1 MSVIKGFTSL
11 IHKVVKDSAGTAVQ
25 INQLYQTF
33 RRLGY
38 EKAGIMT
45 APQWLAIQSSG
56 NSLDALGSTE
66 LVLSITGH
74 SLSVGQVL
82 RMTSGAFQYEEVQV
96 ERVIDANRVQLNSP
110 LSSIPVGSETFSVLI
125 PMSPTL
131 DSTGQIS
138 VVEGITTV
146 VDFLDVGTYVPSTS
160 GNGIIPRSS
169 NNAVQVV
176 ASLAANVTKIQSVSD
191 VGEFINL
198 YTDAAR
204 TNLLC
209 HMVLTPDEIVD
220 IDIPAGTSVFMG
232 AAKDQDIDDNSSVI
246 QLNFIG

>member
-11 IHKVVKDSAGTAVQ
+11 IHNIKKDSAGLAVELS
-25 INQLYQTF
+25 QLYQTL
-33 RRLGY
+33 RRLGHQ
-38 EKAGIMT
+38 KAGIMT

-56 NSLDALGSTE
+56 NTLDASGSTE
-66 LVLSITGH
+66 FVLSITGH

-82 RMTSGAFQYEEVQV
+82 RMTSGSFQSEEVQV
-96 ERVIDANRVQLNSP
+96 EKVIDANTVQLNSP
-110 LSSIPVGSETFSVLI
+110 LSSVPAGSETFSVLV

-138 VVEGITTV
+138 VVEGITSV
-146 VDFLDVGTYVPSTS
+146 VDFLDVGTYIPSSS
-160 GNGIIPRSS
+160 GDGIIPRSS

-198 YTDAAR
+198 YTDAAK

-220 IDIPAGTSVFMG
+220 IDIPVGTSLYMG